1 MELNNLKTA
10 SYYIKQL
17 ELLNHP
23 EGGYFKEIY
32 RDLELCA
39 PLNFPG
45 SRNYSTAIYY
55 LLEKGDFSCFHRIK
69 SDEVWHHYDGG
80 CTHIY
85 YLKNEELITLKLGK
99 NMEEGESMV
108 CVVPKN
114 TWFAAELAPD
124 CEYALMGC
132 TVAPGFDFNDFEM
145 ATQTDLPPIKP
156 SDEKLVKRLIKTF

>member
-1 MELNNLKTA
+1 MNTA
-10 SYYIKQL
+10 SFYIKQL

-32 RDLELCA
+32 RDLDLFT
-39 PLNFPG
+39 PHQFSG

-80 CTHIY
+80 CIHIY
-85 YLKNEELITLKLGK
+85 YLKNGELITLKLGK
-99 NMEEGESMV
+99 NIEEGESLV

-114 TWFAAELAPD
+114 TWFAAEPSPD
-124 CEYALMGC
+124 CEFALMGC

-145 ATQTDLPPIKP
+145 ATLKDLLPIKS
-156 SDEKLVKRLIKTF
+156 SDEKLINRLVKAL